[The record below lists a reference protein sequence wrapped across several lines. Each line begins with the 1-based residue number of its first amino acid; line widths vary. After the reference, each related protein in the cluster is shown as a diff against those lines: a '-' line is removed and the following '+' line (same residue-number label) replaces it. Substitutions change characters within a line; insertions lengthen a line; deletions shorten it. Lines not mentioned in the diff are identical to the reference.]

1 MLFVNKMAYSTEEN
15 MLFIFIIF
23 YTNRIQ
29 FNNLSDTLFNKK
41 KFFPKMALYMCLNF
55 NGTHCII
62 LYISIYFN
70 NFYIVNFKI
79 W

>member
-15 MLFIFIIF
+15 MSFIFIIF

-41 KFFPKMALYMCLNF
+41 NSSQKWHYI
-55 NGTHCII
+55 CII
-62 LYISIYFN
+62 LYISINFN